1 MDKAKEHILARI
13 RQNKNSKRITACEQS
28 IVAGESVYKPIE
40 PDAPTCFKQELDAIN
55 GHCELLGSEQEAGKW
70 LSRFIEERGIPY
82 LYCRDVYLAGLL
94 ASYGIP
100 VSCNQVDFSAM
111 QAGITGCEFL
121 VARTGS
127 VIMSSAL
134 PSGRQMHGYAP
145 VHIVWAYTNQLV
157 DYPADAYE
165 AMQAKYGND
174 LPSSITTVTGPSR
187 TADIEKTLVLGAHGP
202 KELHVLLIAG
212 APGTKGN
219 S

>member
-13 RQNKNSKRITACEQS
+13 RQSKNSKGITACEQS
-28 IVAGESVYKPIE
+28 IAAGNPVYKPVE

-55 GHCELLGSEQEAGKW
+55 GHCEFVGSEQDAVEW
-70 LSRFIEERGIPY
+70 LRRFVSEKSLPY
-82 LYCRDVYLAGLL
+82 LFCRDVKLAGLL
-94 ASYGIP
+94 AAYGIP
-100 VSCNQVDFSAM
+100 VSCNQVDFSGM

-134 PSGRQMHGYAP
+134 PSGRQMHGYSP
-145 VHIVWAYTNQLV
+145 IHIVWAYTDQLV
-157 DYPADAYE
+157 DYPGDAYE
-165 AMQAKYGND
+165 AMQARYGNS

-202 KELHVLLIAG
+202 KELHVILIAG
-212 APGTKGN
+212 RPAITEN

>member
-1 MDKAKEHILARI
+1 MDKTKEHILARI
-13 RQNKNSKRITACEQS
+13 RKNKNSKGITACEQS
-28 IVAGESVYKPIE
+28 IVAGEPVYKPIG
-40 PDAPTCFKQELDAIN
+40 PDAPACFKQELDAIN
-55 GHCELLGSEQEAGKW
+55 GHCELVQGEREAAMW
-70 LSRFIEERGIPY
+70 LSRFVEERAIPY
-82 LYCRDVYLAGLL
+82 LFCRDVRLAGLL
-94 ASYGIP
+94 AGYGIP
-100 VSCNQVDFSAM
+100 VSCNEVDFSAM

-212 APGTKGN
+212 APGTK
-219 S
+219 